1 MCKIKKMKKKIV
13 LISSF
18 FVLFFLVTSCDKNY
32 QYGFTSIGKKN
43 LEDYEFSMNEIT
55 STPEIVNEF
64 PNNTFSPSEYDLGRV
79 FKDYNEIE
87 EYFIELY
94 GIKSKYNNKEQ
105 FELAKE
111 TGIFKVTSLD
121 QKTRTFVFTDDG
133 IVLKSYGCNDLSFNH
148 VFSNYDEND
157 YKLIKKVFPE
167 IFEKN
172 HIYKYYNHGNGVYK
186 YSFFNAGHLHIGI
199 NRIDFVK

>member
-1 MCKIKKMKKKIV
+1 MEKKII
-13 LISSF
+13 LICSF
-18 FVLFFLVTSCDKNY
+18 FVLFFLVMSCDKNY
-32 QYGFTSIGKKN
+32 QYGFTSISKIN

-55 STPEIVNEF
+55 NIPEIVNEF
-64 PNNTFSPSEYDLGRV
+64 PNNTFSPLEYDLGRV
-79 FKDYNEIE
+79 FKDYSEIE

-111 TGIFKVTSLD
+111 TGIFIVTSLD
-121 QKTRTFVFTDDG
+121 QKTRTFVFTENG
-133 IVLKSYGCNDLSFNH
+133 IVLKSYGCNNLSFNQ

-157 YKLIKKVFPE
+157 YEIIKKVFSG

-172 HIYKYYNHGNGVYK
+172 HIYKYYKHNNSVYK
-186 YSFFNAGHLHIGI
+186 YSFYNAGHLRIGI
-199 NRIDFVK
+199 NRIDFIK